1 MTLSE
6 KIQIPLFPLSI
17 LLLPGERTQLH
28 IFEKRY
34 QQLFAELEK
43 GDPHFGIP
51 FAMGGKT
58 MKYGTRCKLVRVIKR
73 YHSGESDILIEAQG
87 IFELTEFTS
96 MKEGKLYPF
105 GTVILKRD
113 LSKELASKEV
123 LDAYEGLDA
132 ILSGSDVPLHL
143 VDSPYV
149 LAIMASLG
157 FSSEE
162 KFRFIQLE
170 SPERRNDTLLGLVNM
185 MRQLISQEQATE
197 NGIYLS

>member
-6 KIQIPLFPLSI
+6 KIQIPLFPLSVF
-17 LLLPGERTQLH
+17 LLPGERTQLH

-34 QQLFAELEK
+34 QQLFSELEK
-43 GDPHFGIP
+43 GDPYFGIP
-51 FAMGGKT
+51 FSMGGKT
-58 MKYGTRCKLVRVIKR
+58 MRYGTRCKLVRVIKR
-73 YHSGESDILIEAQG
+73 YNSGESDVLIEAQG
-87 IFELTEFTS
+87 IFELTEFTP

-113 LSKELASKEV
+113 LSKELASTEV
-123 LDAYEGLDA
+123 LEAYESLDGS
-132 ILSGSDVPLHL
+132 LSGSDVPLHL

-162 KFRFIQLE
+162 KFRFIQLDSSKKRDE
-170 SPERRNDTLLGLVNM
+170 SLLGLIKM
-185 MRQLISQEQATE
+185 MNQLITQEQATE